1 MQKGEVKGDKML
13 IPLCR
18 ATVDRPAC
26 QTPTLLHPPKN
37 TGQRSQNSNKAVVS
51 AEAGSSGGI
60 NQRSP
65 ADFRLTE
72 AYETFN
78 N

>member
-1 MQKGEVKGDKML
+1 MPT
-13 IPLCR
+13 PLCR
-18 ATVDRPAC
+18 VTVDWPAC

-37 TGQRSQNSNKAVVS
+37 TGQRSPSSNKAVVS
-51 AEAGSSGGI
+51 AETGSSGGI

-72 AYETFN
+72 AHETFN